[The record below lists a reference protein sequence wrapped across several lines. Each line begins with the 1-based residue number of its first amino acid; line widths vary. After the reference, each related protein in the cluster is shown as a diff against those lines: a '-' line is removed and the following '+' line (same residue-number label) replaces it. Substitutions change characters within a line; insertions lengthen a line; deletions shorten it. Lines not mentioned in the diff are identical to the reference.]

1 MKRWIIGLALA
12 AVAVFALAWTRKSAP
27 REAPVV
33 KAVRGP
39 LLSLIATNATA
50 EPSEWRAVV
59 ATMAGRIESI
69 RAAAGDRVGQGAAL
83 ATIADPAIES
93 EIAAAEAALKEAEA
107 ALEASL
113 RGGPA
118 RERAEIAAL
127 ESKLQLELAAARR
140 DRAAVDRLVA
150 KNAATRIESEAAA
163 DRVAQI
169 EAELKSA
176 ANRRV
181 ALVETSP
188 SALAASR
195 VNQAKQALAAVRARK
210 RSAVLAAPISGLVY
224 EFGARPGGWVQPGD
238 SVAKVGRLE
247 TMRLRVFVDEPDLGR
262 VTKGMKVKVN
272 WDAAPG
278 EVWEATVTQAPA
290 QVTAMGT
297 RMVGEVIAEM
307 ANAGARIPS
316 GANVNVEIE
325 AEKVEGALT
334 IPKEA
339 LRRRD
344 GALGVLIAEGGV
356 LRWRTIRTGISSLS
370 SVQVVDGLKE
380 SDAVVASSDPQWVE
394 GMKVAPVMRPSGG

>member
-1 MKRWIIGLALA
+1 M
-12 AVAVFALAWTRKSAP
+12 AVFGFAWTRKSAP
-27 REAPVV
+27 REVPVV
-33 KAVRGP
+33 QAVRAP

-59 ATMAGRIESI
+59 ATMAGRIESV

-83 ATIADPAIES
+83 ATIGDPAIES

-118 RERAEIAAL
+118 SERAEITAL
-127 ESKLQLELAAARR
+127 ESKLQIELAAARR
-140 DRAAVDRLVA
+140 ERAAVERLVG
-150 KNAATRIESEAAA
+150 KNAATRSELEAAA

-188 SALAASR
+188 SALATSR
-195 VNQAKQALAAVRARK
+195 VNQARQALAAIQARK
-210 RSAVLAAPISGLVY
+210 RSSVLAAPIAGLVY
-224 EFGARPGGWVQPGD
+224 EFGAKPGDWVQPGD

-247 TMRLRVFVDEPDLGR
+247 TMRLKVFVDEPDLGR
-262 VTKGMKVKVN
+262 VTKGMKIKVS

-278 EVWEATVTQAPA
+278 EAWEATVIQAPA

-307 ANAGARIPS
+307 ANPGARIPS
-316 GANVNVEIE
+316 GANLNVEIE

-339 LRRRD
+339 LRRKD
-344 GALGVLIAEGGV
+344 GAIGVLAVENGV
-356 LRWRTIRTGISSLS
+356 LTWRTIRTGISSLT

-380 SDAVVASSDPQWVE
+380 GDAVVSSSDPQWAE
-394 GMKVAPVMRPSGG
+394 GMKVTPVRQLPGA